1 MQCFL
6 AMLLTLRI
14 GLVPS
19 PATGAILSIREETL
33 AVAQNVAERDTF
45 VARRPVEMQASLA
58 GLVSRAPQAE
68 QGWGPPPTVHVMKK
82 EEWQNAIAKTLTGNQ
97 TIANAATW
105 LASAPLRLKVNR
117 ERIFLSIALRMP

>member
-1 MQCFL
+1 
-6 AMLLTLRI
+6 MLLTLRI
-14 GLVPS
+14 GLVPI

-45 VARRPVEMQASLA
+45 VARRPVEMQASLS
-58 GLVSRAPQAE
+58 GLVSRHPPPQ
-68 QGWGPPPTVHVMKK
+68 QGWAPPPTVEIMKQRD
-82 EEWQNAIAKTLTGNQ
+82 EWKSAIAKTLSGNQ

-105 LASAPLRLKVNR
+105 LASAPLRLRVNR